1 MMIDPSEIDD
11 FAGAVYKSMCRYR
24 EHLHMHPELSYE
36 EHETAAFVKATLK
49 EIGIL
54 NVRSIAV
61 TGVIATIYGDGQDEN
76 DRCLA
81 FRADLDALPIQEENE
96 VSYKSKNDGVMH
108 ACGHD
113 VHTSILLG
121 LAEVLFRFKNQ
132 LKQPIKL
139 IFQPGEEVNPGGAN
153 LIIDEGGLSNPNV
166 SKMFALHVFPD
177 FEFGHVGFREGL
189 YMASSDELHV
199 EIVGKGGHGALT
211 RQTINPTFMGA
222 EFIIAAKNYINSNTP
237 GGVPSVINFG
247 RFEALGS
254 TNVVPEYAKIK
265 GTFRTMNE
273 EWREAAKLEL
283 IAIAKRI
290 SLNYGGNIKLN
301 ISKGYPFLKNDAE
314 LTKKAR
320 GIAFDVLGEAHVHD
334 LDLRL
339 TAEDFA
345 FYSRLIPVCFIRLGV
360 GNKAKGITHNVHQSK
375 FDIDHDAMKSGL
387 KLFYSIA
394 FSLDP

>member
-1 MMIDPSEIDD
+1 MIDLTEIDC
-11 FAGAVYKSMCRYR
+11 FASSVYQSMCGYR
-24 EHLHMHPELSYE
+24 EHLHMYPELSYE
-36 EHETAAFVKATLK
+36 EHETAAFVKTTLK
-49 EIGIL
+49 EIGIP
-54 NVRSIAV
+54 NIQSIGV
-61 TGVIATIYGDGQDEN
+61 TGVIVTIYGDGQDES
-76 DRCLA
+76 DLCLA
-81 FRADLDALPIQEENE
+81 FRADLDALPIQEENQ
-96 VSYKSKNDGVMH
+96 VSYKSRNDGIMH

-132 LKQPIKL
+132 LKHPVKL

-153 LIIDEGGLSNPNV
+153 LIIDEGGLSNPKV

-199 EIVGKGGHGALT
+199 EITGKGGHGALLG
-211 RQTINPTFMGA
+211 QTINPIFMGA
-222 EFIIAAKNYINSNTP
+222 EFILAAQNYVNSNSP
-237 GGVPSVINFG
+237 DDVPSVINFG

-254 TNVVPEYAKIK
+254 TNVVPESAKVK

-273 EWREAAKLEL
+273 EWRELAKIEL
-283 IAIAKRI
+283 KSIAERI
-290 SLNYGGNIKLN
+290 SLKYGGNIKLN
-301 ISKGYPFLKNDAE
+301 ISKGYPFLKNDPI

-320 GIAFDVLGEAHVHD
+320 NIACERLGEEHVHD

-345 FYSRLIPVCFIRLGV
+345 FYSHLVPVCFFRLGV
-360 GNKAKGITHNVHQSK
+360 GNKSEGITHNVHQSR
-375 FDIDHDAMKSGL
+375 FDIDHKAMKTGL

-394 FSLDP
+394 FSLEF

>member
-36 EHETAAFVKATLK
+36 EYETAAFVKATLK
-49 EIGIL
+49 EIGIP

-199 EIVGKGGHGALT
+199 EIIGKGGHGALT
-211 RQTINPTFMGA
+211 GQTINPMFMGA
-222 EFIIAAKNYINSNTP
+222 EFVIAAKNYINSNSP
-237 GGVPSVINFG
+237 GDVPSVINFG

-254 TNVVPEYAKIK
+254 TNVVPEFATIK

-273 EWREAAKLEL
+273 EWREAAKLGL
-283 IAIAKRI
+283 RAIAKRI
-290 SLNYGGNIKLN
+290 SLNHGGNIKLN

-314 LTKKAR
+314 LTKKVR

-334 LDLRL
+334 LDLRM

-345 FYSRLIPVCFIRLGV
+345 FYSHIVPVCFFRLGV

-375 FDIDHDAMKSGL
+375 FDIDHNAMKSGL

>member
-1 MMIDPSEIDD
+1 MMSDLTEIDV

-24 EHLHMHPELSYE
+24 EHLHMHPELSYKE
-36 EHETAAFVKATLK
+36 YETASFVKSTLK
-49 EIGIL
+49 DIGIP
-54 NVRSIAV
+54 NVRTIGV
-61 TGVIATIYGDGQDEN
+61 TGVIVTIYGDGQDEH
-76 DRCLA
+76 DPCLA
-81 FRADLDALPIQEENE
+81 FRSDLDALPIQEENE
-96 VSYKSKNDGVMH
+96 VSYKSKKDGIMH

-139 IFQPGEEVNPGGAN
+139 VFQPGEEVNPGGAN
-153 LIIDEGGLSNPNV
+153 LIIDEGGLSNPKV

-199 EIVGKGGHGALT
+199 EVIGKGGHGALT
-211 RQTINPTFMGA
+211 GQTINPMFMGA
-222 EFIIAAKNYINSNTP
+222 EFIIAAQNYINSNSP
-237 GGVPSVINFG
+237 GDVPSVINFG

-254 TNVVPEYAKIK
+254 TNVVPESATIK

-290 SLNYGGNIKLN
+290 SLNYGGNIKLK
-301 ISKGYPFLKNDAE
+301 ISKGYPFLKNDPE

-320 GIAFDVLGEAHVHD
+320 GIACDVLGKANVHD
-334 LDLRL
+334 LDLRM

-345 FYSRLIPVCFIRLGV
+345 FYSHLVPVCFFRLGV
-360 GNKAKGITHNVHQSK
+360 GNKARGITYNVHQSK
-375 FDIDHDAMKSGL
+375 FDIDHNAMKSGL
-387 KLFYSIA
+387 KLFYSLA